1 MRADGCVMRELS
13 IGQVARAAG
22 IAASA
27 LRYYEKAG
35 LVPPPPRKSRQ
46 RRYDES
52 IFGRLEL
59 IRLALDAGFTIRETR
74 TLLSGFAP
82 GTRPAERWRALAARK
97 LPQLEQTIAR
107 TQQMKQ
113 LLESGF
119 QCRCQSLA
127 DCERYLSAARRR
139 RLEKAAPRPCAP

>member
-1 MRADGCVMRELS
+1 MRELS

-74 TLLSGFAP
+74 TLLSVPLPEPCGL
-82 GTRPAERWRALAARK
+82 RAIPQRGAA
-97 LPQLEQTIAR
+97 AA
-107 TQQMKQ
+107 
-113 LLESGF
+113 SGKG
-119 QCRCQSLA
+119 CATSMRA
-127 DCERYLSAARRR
+127 VRAGIGYLSPLAQLKSTTSSVGAMRPECAASR
-139 RLEKAAPRPCAP
+139 

>member
-1 MRADGCVMRELS
+1 MRELS

-27 LRYYEKAG
+27 LRYYEKAS

-74 TLLSGFAP
+74 T
-82 GTRPAERWRALAARK
+82 
-97 LPQLEQTIAR
+97 
-107 TQQMKQ
+107 
-113 LLESGF
+113 
-119 QCRCQSLA
+119 
-127 DCERYLSAARRR
+127 
-139 RLEKAAPRPCAP
+139 